1 MKKFK
6 VEIKWALIFVMMMLI
21 WMVMEKITGLHD
33 EHLDK
38 HAIFTN
44 LVAIPAVAIYVLA
57 LLDKRKTDYDGYMTY
72 KQGFISGIIIT
83 VIVTILSPLTQYL
96 TTSIISSDYFANMIE
111 YVVEEGTMTREAAEN
126 YFNTKSYIVQNLIA
140 TPVMGLLTTAIVA
153 FFTKK
158 SKDKSH
164 G

>member
-1 MKKFK
+1 MGKFR

-21 WMVMEKITGLHD
+21 WMVIERIAGLHD
-33 EHLDK
+33 VHIDK

-44 LVAIPAVAIYVLA
+44 LIAIPAIAIYVLA
-57 LLDKRKTDYDGYMTY
+57 LLDKRKTDYNGYMTY

-83 VIVTILSPLTQYL
+83 LIVTILSPLTQFL
-96 TTSIISSDYFANMIE
+96 TSNLISPDYFANMIE
-111 YVVEEGTMTREAAEN
+111 FAVKEGAMTREAAEN
-126 YFNTKSYIVQNLIA
+126 YFNLKNYIVQVLIF

-158 SKDKSH
+158 TNINSH

>member
-1 MKKFK
+1 MKNYK
-6 VEIKWALIFVMMMLI
+6 VEIKWALIFVVMMLI
-21 WMVMEKITGLHD
+21 WMVFERITGLHD

-83 VIVTILSPLTQYL
+83 VIVTIFSPLTQYL
-96 TTSIISSDYFANMIE
+96 TTSIISPDYFANMIE
-111 YVVEEGTMTREAAEN
+111 FVVEKGTMTREAAEN
-126 YFNTKSYIVQNLIA
+126 YFNTKSYIVQTLMA
-140 TPVMGLLTTAIVA
+140 TPVMGLFTTAIVA

-158 SKDKSH
+158 TKDKGH